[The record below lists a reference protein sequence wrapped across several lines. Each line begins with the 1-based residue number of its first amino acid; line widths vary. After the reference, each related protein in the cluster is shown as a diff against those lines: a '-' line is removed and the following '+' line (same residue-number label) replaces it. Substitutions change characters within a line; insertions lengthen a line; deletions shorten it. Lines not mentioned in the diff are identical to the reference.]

1 MAEITRTDE
10 KRAGPAGLM
19 RLDPAN
25 SLLPYDRPLGEYLC
39 GTVGGEGLKGH
50 GAWHTAI
57 EFAVK
62 ARWDSLIAALHPTPL
77 DGNSPAVAPE
87 TLDLVVLAGAVRSES
102 PAVEPETA
110 LSPAPEAAPTEPEP
124 AIPGSAG
131 FVFGKTPT
139 GSTPPA
145 GELRAEASVV
155 ADKPPAIRLP
165 EREAEPFRPR
175 MTFGKAPATPPPA
188 TNETGLRAEEPRP
201 AEEAKP
207 ARPIPKPEVK
217 LPEHARPAEP
227 ETGAAAEAKP
237 QPRPT
242 LVPAATPAKP
252 ASTVKPAPV
261 PMPKPSVPRPAVVP
275 RPLKGSPVPAVMPA
289 AEADRA
295 PAAAEAAP
303 APRPTLVPD
312 RKPAG
317 AEPQAEPA
325 APLPVPSFGGAA
337 AAGPA
342 LSLTGE
348 ALRADQIEVPS
359 GIPGLLKVVVPLLLI
374 AGGGVYYF
382 LSTGAPE
389 AAKATRPRGAGVE
402 SGALIE
408 QGWVTEW
415 ASDPA
420 GSRRGRQLTLYKPS
434 LPLSNYQFV
443 FSGRIERGALG
454 WVVRAS
460 DTKNY
465 YAMKISQEGS
475 AAVFSR
481 WAVVDGR
488 ESSYSEKRLA
498 LLAGPRQTYQVQVDA
513 EGPRFT
519 VSLQGEPIEVWMD
532 NRLTAGAV
540 GFLNEREEQGRTTA
554 VQLKYAKRPAGN

>member
-1 MAEITRTDE
+1 MAESTGKDE

-25 SLLPYDRPLGEYLC
+25 FLLPYDRPLGDYLC
-39 GTVGGEGLKGH
+39 GAVGAELLKGH

-57 EFAVK
+57 DFAVD
-62 ARWDSLIAALHPTPL
+62 ARWDSLIAALQPTPL
-77 DGNSPAVAPE
+77 DGQGPALAPE
-87 TLDLVVLAGAVRSES
+87 TLDLVVLAGAVRSEP

-110 LSPAPEAAPTEPEP
+110 PPPAPEAAPPDPEP
-124 AIPGSAG
+124 AVPESAG
-131 FVFGKTPT
+131 FVFDTTPT
-139 GSTPPA
+139 EIAPPP
-145 GELRAEASVV
+145 GELCAEAAVV
-155 ADKPPAIRLP
+155 ADRPPAIELP
-165 EREAEPFRPR
+165 EREAEPLRLR
-175 MTFGKAPATPPPA
+175 MTFGKAPATAPPEPSEARRPA
-188 TNETGLRAEEPRP
+188 DGPRP
-201 AEEAKP
+201 VEETKA
-207 ARPIPKPEVK
+207 ATPIPKPEVK
-217 LPEHARPAEP
+217 LPERARPVEP
-227 ETGAAAEAKP
+227 DTGAAAEAKP

-242 LVPAATPAKP
+242 LVPATPPKP
-252 ASTVKPAPV
+252 ASAVKPAPV
-261 PMPKPSVPRPAVVP
+261 PMPKPSTPRPAVVP
-275 RPLKGSPVPAVMPA
+275 RPLKGSPVPAVTPA

-295 PAAAEAAP
+295 PATAEALP
-303 APRPTLVPD
+303 AARPTLVPD

-337 AAGPA
+337 ASGPA

-348 ALRADQIEVPS
+348 ALRADQVEVPS
-359 GIPGLLKVVVPLLLI
+359 GIPGLLKVVVPLLLV
-374 AGGGVYYF
+374 AGGGAYYF

-389 AAKATRPRGAGVE
+389 AAKTTRPRSAGVE

-434 LPLSNYQFV
+434 LPLSNYQFM
-443 FSGRIERGALG
+443 FSGKIERGALG

-475 AAVFSR
+475 AAVFRR

-498 LLAGPRQTYQVQVDA
+498 QLAGPGQTYQVQVEAD
-513 EGPRFT
+513 GPRFT

-532 NRLTAGAV
+532 NRLAAGAV

>member
-1 MAEITRTDE
+1 
-10 KRAGPAGLM
+10 M

-25 SLLPYDRPLGEYLC
+25 SFLPYDRPLGDYLC
-39 GTVGGEGLKGH
+39 GSVGAEFLKGH

-57 EFAVK
+57 EFAAN
-62 ARWDSLIAALHPTPL
+62 ARCDSLIAALYPTPL
-77 DGNSPAVAPE
+77 DGSGPVVAPE
-87 TLDLVVLAGAVRSES
+87 TYDLVSLAGAVRND
-102 PAVEPETA
+102 A
-110 LSPAPEAAPTEPEP
+110 PAPVAEPIATAPAAAAAASAEPEP
-124 AIPGSAG
+124 AVPASAG
-131 FVFGKTPT
+131 FVFEQTPA
-139 GSTPPA
+139 GSAPPP
-145 GELRAEASVV
+145 GELRAETGTAPG
-155 ADKPPAIRLP
+155 KPPAIRLP

-175 MTFGKAPATPPPA
+175 MTFGKAPAAAPPE
-188 TNETGLRAEEPRP
+188 TNETERLPEAPRT
-201 AEEAKP
+201 AEEAK
-207 ARPIPKPEVK
+207 ALKPIPKPEVK
-217 LPEHARPAEP
+217 LPERAQPVEP
-227 ETGAAAEAKP
+227 EAGAAAEAKP

-242 LVPAATPAKP
+242 LVPPAAPPKP

-275 RPLKGSPVPAVMPA
+275 RPLKGSPVPAVMPG
-289 AEADRA
+289 
-295 PAAAEAAP
+295 AAAERASAAEEAVS

-312 RKPAG
+312 RKPAE
-317 AEPQAEPA
+317 AEAPAEPA

-348 ALRADQIEVPS
+348 ALRADQVEVPS
-359 GIPGLLKVVVPLLLI
+359 GIPGLLKLVVPLLLV

-382 LSTGAPE
+382 LSTGSPE
-389 AAKATRPRGAGVE
+389 AAKATRPRNPGVE
-402 SGALIE
+402 SSALME

-434 LPLSNYQFV
+434 LPLSDYQFM
-443 FSGRIERGALG
+443 FSGKIERGALG

-460 DTKNY
+460 DSKNY

-475 AAVFSR
+475 GAVFSR

-498 LLAGPRQTYQVQVDA
+498 LLAGPGQTYQVQVDA